1 MKFVKSIF
9 VICFILLIC
18 IIIFVSLILT
28 SKSSVLASNII
39 SAQEVVK
46 AKKFVND
53 LTNQISL
60 NSKNINISLSS
71 EDLILLSHFISQTVP
86 KLDIRLNLSAQ
97 QVYTAVSYRIDILS
111 IKKYVN
117 ASCIIIQQKNYI
129 SVDECYIGKLSLPS
143 ALVEFLAMYFI
154 KTIISEE
161 QLTHYQQL
169 YQQIT
174 LTDNMI
180 AVSLTN
186 LTDVKSVVQKTSNQ
200 LFDIGKPFI
209 LNSGVNNT
217 QVEFYINLIEKSQ
230 LKSNSLAPY
239 LIELFQ
245 NVEKYSNKDDAI
257 AENKAALWA
266 LVIVFGNKKLAHFL
280 GENYQ
285 PKKDFIGKR
294 IHNRQDLGLHFL
306 YSIFLELTGEQYIA
320 AKIGEYKE
328 LLDGNKGGSGFS
340 FADLAADL
348 AGIKLSKELTSDAK
362 RGSKI
367 LQQFTHISQNN
378 MLESMV
384 FPSISG
390 LPEGISEAK
399 FTKIYGNV
407 DSDKYKK
414 IIQKINSRINQLY
427 IYQ

>member
-18 IIIFVSLILT
+18 IIIFFGLILS
-28 SKSSVLASNII
+28 SKSSVLPSNII

-46 AKKFVND
+46 AKKFVNS

-60 NSKNINISLSS
+60 NAKNINISLSS

-97 QVYTAVSYRIDILS
+97 QVYAVVSYEIDTLS

-117 ASCIIIQQKNYI
+117 ASCIIIQQKNYVG
-129 SVDECYIGKLSLPS
+129 VDECYVGKLSLPS
-143 ALVEFLAMYFI
+143 ALVEFLVMYFI
-154 KTIISEE
+154 KKIIPEE
-161 QLTHYQQL
+161 QLPHYQKL

-186 LTDVKSVVQKTSNQ
+186 LTDLKSSVEKLTNQ
-200 LFDIGKPFI
+200 LFDVAKPFT

-266 LVIVFGNKKLAHFL
+266 LVIVFGNKKFANYL

-285 PKKDFIGKR
+285 PKKDFKGKR

-328 LLDGNKGGSGFS
+328 LLDSNKGGSGFS

-348 AGIKLSKELTSDAK
+348 AGIKLSKELTSNPK
-362 RGSKI
+362 KGSKI
-367 LQQFTHISQNN
+367 IQQFAQISKNN

-390 LPEGISEAK
+390 LPEGISEAR
-399 FTKIYGNV
+399 FTEIYGNV
-407 DSDKYKK
+407 NSDEYKK
-414 IIQKINSRINQLY
+414 ITQKINSRINQLY